1 MADYTAAEQFI
12 LQKLERELSPQLH
25 YHSIHH
31 TLDVLQAAI
40 VIGESE
46 SVTGHELS
54 LLRIAALFHDSG
66 FIYQYKGH
74 EERGCILARENL
86 PGFGFTP
93 GDVEAICGMIM
104 ATIVPQ
110 GPHNILEQII
120 CDADLDYLG
129 RDEYYVK
136 SEKLYREF
144 MAFGIVHNKV
154 EWNALQLHFFESHH
168 YHTAFSLRERE
179 PLKQYHLEGIK
190 KEIAAAI
197 K

>member
-1 MADYTAAEQFI
+1 LADYTGAEQFI
-12 LQKLERELSPQLH
+12 LQKLELELSTQLY

-40 VIGESE
+40 VIGKSE

-74 EERGCILARENL
+74 EERGCVLAKENL
-86 PGFGFTP
+86 PGFGFTLD
-93 GDVEAICGMIM
+93 DVGVVCGMIM
-104 ATIVPQ
+104 ATAVPQ
-110 GPHNILEQII
+110 KPQNILEQVI

-129 RDEYYVK
+129 RDEYYEK

-144 MAFGIVHNKV
+144 MAYGIIRNKP

-179 PLKQYHLEGIK
+179 PLKQSHLEDIK
-190 KEIAAAI
+190 KDISAG
-197 K
+197 

>member
-1 MADYTAAEQFI
+1 MADYSGAEQFI
-12 LQKLERELSPQLH
+12 LQKLERELSRQLY

-31 TLDVLQAAI
+31 TLDVLQAVV

-46 SVTGHELS
+46 SVTGHELL

-74 EERGCILARENL
+74 EERSCMLAKEHL

-93 GDVEAICGMIM
+93 VDIEAICGMIM
-104 ATIVPQ
+104 ATAVPQ
-110 GPHNILEQII
+110 QPRNKLERII

-129 RDEYYVK
+129 RDEYYTT

-144 MAFGIVHNKV
+144 LAFGIVHSKL
-154 EWNALQLHFFESHH
+154 EWDTLQLHFFESHR
-168 YHTAFSLRERE
+168 YHTAFSLRERA
-179 PLKQYHLEGIK
+179 PLKQHHLEGVK
-190 KEIAAAI
+190 KEIAAG
-197 K
+197 